1 MSEELGLEALL
12 GWGVALCPTMDDL
25 VLIPLVILAFKSDD
39 LLFQTVNNQDYLYT
53 DFPMIVLSSSLFSQR
68 IYILQVLGYVWKKFF
83 FFNFLKIGINNGNLA
98 ISYYT
103 IMFKSKQ
110 IK

>member
-12 GWGVALCPTMDDL
+12 GWGVTLCPTMDDL

-39 LLFQTVNNQDYLYT
+39 LLFQTVNDQDYLFT

-68 IYILQVLGYVWKKFF
+68 IYILQVLGYVWKIFF
-83 FFNFLKIGINNGNLA
+83 FLIFYKLEL
-98 ISYYT
+98 
-103 IMFKSKQ
+103 IMVTWP
-110 IK
+110 